1 MTPTRTLLGFF
12 IAISLL
18 VGWPPRAAAHEVPNE
33 VTLIAFVKPQGKT
46 LTLLVRAPMESLRDV
61 DVPLKPNGFL
71 DLSRIDTPL
80 QHAAQLWIRDF
91 VQITENGR
99 VLETPKFVA
108 ARVSLPSDRS
118 FTSYDS
124 ALAAIRGDRL
134 PADTEMYWKQGML
147 DVAYE
152 YAITSDESDFAVR
165 PGLTQLG
172 VQVNVVMRF
181 LPPNGPE
188 RAFDVHAD
196 VGTVHLDP
204 SWRQAFFLFAKD
216 GFLHILGGVD
226 HLLFL
231 LALVIPFRRF
241 RPLVAVVTAFTVA
254 HSITLGASAF
264 GLAPDA
270 LWFPPLIET
279 LVAISIL
286 YMALE
291 NIVGA
296 SLRRRW
302 VVAFGFGLVHGFA
315 FSFLLQERLQFA
327 GSHLISGLL
336 AFNVGVELGQLVVLA
351 IAVPLLGL
359 VFKYVVPERVG
370 AIILSALVAHTAWH
384 WMIERGSDLGKHPW
398 PALNAA
404 TLSSALWW
412 AMAAVAMAAT
422 LWLLSGLARRW
433 PAPGGEPDT
442 AVRGRE

>member
-46 LTLLVRAPMESLRDV
+46 LTLVVRAPMESLRDV

-124 ALAAIRGDRL
+124 ALAAIRGARL

-241 RPLVAVVTAFTVA
+241 RPLVAVVTAFTVG

-336 AFNVGVELGQLVVLA
+336 AFNVGVELGQLLVLA

-384 WMIERGSDLGKHPW
+384 WMIERGADLGKHPW

-412 AMAAVAMAAT
+412 AMAAVAMAAA

-433 PAPGGEPDT
+433 QAPGAEPDT